1 MTDKNNYRIPNEVI
15 MKLLNIVIIAI
26 GNVLVIV
33 GENMIQKGED
43 KLNSVNRDSHNS
55 NLD

>member
-1 MTDKNNYRIPNEVI
+1 MTDKNNYKIPNEVI

-43 KLNSVNRDSHNS
+43 KLNSISKNSNNS
-55 NLD
+55 NLE